1 MKFQDRQDAAQK
13 LHSRLKKIE
22 TGKVAALPNDSVLIA
37 RFLADR
43 LNVPFDMISVEH
55 LKSRETGEIMGA
67 VTHQG
72 VMHLD
77 DSQSHSS
84 SPEFMEW
91 ERIRL
96 MIEARRFRRLFHV
109 EEQQSET
116 PHSAVLVDDGTSD
129 ITGLVAACKHLYRSG
144 VNEVI
149 VALPA
154 ASENFCREIGEEADS
169 VEVLS
174 RLETGFSDLY
184 ESGRRLSE
192 EQFRRC
198 VQG

>member
-13 LHSRLKKIE
+13 LYSRINQIE

-43 LNVPFDMISVEH
+43 LNVPFDMIAVEH
-55 LKSRETGEIMGA
+55 VKSPDTGEIIGA

-77 DSQSHSS
+77 DSQHAF
-84 SPEFMEW
+84 SPAFMEW

-96 MIEARRFRRLFHV
+96 MVEARRFRRLFHV
-109 EEQQSET
+109 EEQQDS
-116 PHSAVLVDDGTSD
+116 PSSAVLVDDGTSD
-129 ITGLVAACKHLYRSG
+129 LAGLLASCKHLYRSG
-144 VNEVI
+144 VEEVV
-149 VALPA
+149 VALPS
-154 ASENFCREIGEEADS
+154 ASEQICHRLGEAADR
-169 VEVLS
+169 VEVLLRDEKECS
-174 RLETGFSDLY
+174 KIY
-184 ESGRRLSE
+184 ESDCRLSE